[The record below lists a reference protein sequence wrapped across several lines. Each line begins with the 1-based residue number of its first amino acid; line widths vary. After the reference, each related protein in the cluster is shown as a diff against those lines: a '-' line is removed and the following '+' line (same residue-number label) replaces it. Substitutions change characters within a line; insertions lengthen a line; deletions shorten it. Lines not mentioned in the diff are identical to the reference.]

1 MEQILSVSG
10 PAEENKTYLLPLE
23 GESDKYIN
31 DGGVWRRRK
40 GLGYLTVHFF
50 PDRSLNIINHIT
62 HTFLNQKSPRIIS
75 LLSYFQANSQTLIE
89 QHVLLVLKL

>member
-1 MEQILSVSG
+1 MMGEYGGGGKVLDTSLYTFFQTDHL
-10 PAEENKTYLLPLE
+10 TY
-23 GESDKYIN
+23 
-31 DGGVWRRRK
+31 
-40 GLGYLTVHFF
+40 
-50 PDRSLNIINHIT
+50 IINHIT

>member
-1 MEQILSVSG
+1 MEQILSLSG
-10 PAEENKTYLLPLE
+10 PAEENKTYPLPLE

-50 PDRSLNIINHIT
+50 PDRSLNIHNQSHHTHILELEKSSNYIPS
-62 HTFLNQKSPRIIS
+62 FLFPG
-75 LLSYFQANSQTLIE
+75 
-89 QHVLLVLKL
+89 